1 MINLHVKIINVL
13 NFLIKILII
22 NYITYKF
29 KKRKVIFFWGI
40 WDIGKTKIPGK
51 GGWDFQDQ
59 HI

>member
-29 KKRKVIFFWGI
+29 QKRKVIFFWST
-40 WDIGKTKIPGK
+40 WDIGKTKIPGR
-51 GGWDFQDQ
+51 GDGIFR
-59 HI
+59 INT